1 MPIWKQTAIDDRDE
15 IVEHIASDN
24 LDAAIKLGSLLM
36 EKSMVLDQHPMMGRV
51 GRVKGTREL
60 VAHPNY
66 ILVYRVAGE
75 VAEVLRVKH
84 TAQQY
89 P

>member
-1 MPIWKQTAIDDRDE
+1 MPSWKQTAIDDRDE
-15 IVEHIASDN
+15 IVEHIALDN
-24 LDAAIKLGSLLM
+24 FDAAIKLGALLM
-36 EKSMVLDQHPMMGRV
+36 DKSMVLDQHPMMGRV

-66 ILVYRVAGE
+66 ILIYRVAGE

-84 TAQQY
+84 AAQQY

>member
-1 MPIWKQTAIDDRDE
+1 MAISDRQKITAY
-15 IVEHIASDN
+15 IAQDN
-24 LDAAIKLGSLLM
+24 PMAAIELGDLLM
-36 EKSMVLDQHPMMGRV
+36 EKSGLLDQHPMMGRT

-60 VAHPNY
+60 VVHANY
-66 ILVYRVAGE
+66 LLIYRVVGG

-84 TAQQY
+84 AAQQW

>member
-15 IVEHIASDN
+15 IVEHIALDN
-24 LDAAIKLGSLLM
+24 FDAAIKLGALLM
-36 EKSMVLDQHPMMGRV
+36 DKSMVLDQHPMMGRV
-51 GRVKGTREL
+51 GRIKGTREL

-66 ILVYRVAGE
+66 ILIYRVAGE

-84 TAQQY
+84 AAQQY

>member
-15 IVEHIASDN
+15 IVEHIALDN
-24 LDAAIKLGSLLM
+24 FDAAIKLGALLM
-36 EKSMVLDQHPMMGRV
+36 DKSMALDQHPMMGRV
-51 GRVKGTREL
+51 GRIKGTREL

-66 ILVYRVAGE
+66 ILIYRVAGE

-84 TAQQY
+84 AAQQY

>member
-24 LDAAIKLGSLLM
+24 LDAAIKLGALLM

-51 GRVKGTREL
+51 GRIKGTREL

>member
-15 IVEHIASDN
+15 IVEHIALDN
-24 LDAAIKLGSLLM
+24 FDAAIKLGALLM
-36 EKSMVLDQHPMMGRV
+36 DKSMVLDQHPMMGRV
-51 GRVKGTREL
+51 GRIKGTREL

-66 ILVYRVAGE
+66 ILIYRVAGE
-75 VAEVLRVKH
+75 IAEVLRVKH
-84 TAQQY
+84 AAQQY

>member
-1 MPIWKQTAIDDRDE
+1 MPIWKQIAIDDRDA
-15 IVEHIASDN
+15 IVEHIALDN
-24 LDAAIKLGSLLM
+24 FDAAIKLGALLM
-36 EKSMVLDQHPMMGRV
+36 EKSMVLDQHPMMGRA

-66 ILVYRVAGE
+66 ILIYRVIDG

-84 TAQQY
+84 AAQQY